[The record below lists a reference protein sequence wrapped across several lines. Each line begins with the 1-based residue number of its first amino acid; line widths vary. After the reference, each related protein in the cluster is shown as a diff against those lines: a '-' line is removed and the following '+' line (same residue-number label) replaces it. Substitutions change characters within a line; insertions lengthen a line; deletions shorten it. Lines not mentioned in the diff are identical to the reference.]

1 MSGMFSGLSMKAM
14 YNPLGT
20 SNPMKAITD
29 PMGMFS
35 SPAKPADP
43 ATPPPAPTLGNSSD
57 SLDVAAQQQQMML
70 QRGRSATLLTGGGGL
85 NSSAQPASKVLLGQ

>member
-35 SPAKPADP
+35 TAKPADP
-43 ATPPPAPTLGNSSD
+43 AVPPPAPTLGNSSD

-85 NSSAQPASKVLLGQ
+85 NSSAQSASKVLLGQ